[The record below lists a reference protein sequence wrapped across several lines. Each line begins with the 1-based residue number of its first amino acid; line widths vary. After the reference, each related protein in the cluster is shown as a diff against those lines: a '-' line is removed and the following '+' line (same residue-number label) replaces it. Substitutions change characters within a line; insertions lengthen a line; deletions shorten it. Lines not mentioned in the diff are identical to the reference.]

1 MMPLPFP
8 HYYID
13 VESEEKGVEK
23 RYLIHLPD
31 LDPSGVHLN
40 SAQGLQCALSG
51 QGLHALV
58 KSLPKLK
65 GDKQP

>member
-1 MMPLPFP
+1 ML
-8 HYYID
+8 
-13 VESEEKGVEK
+13 KK
-23 RYLIHLPD
+23 RYLFPLLALGP
-31 LDPSGVHLN
+31 LGAHLN
-40 SAQGLQCALSG
+40 SAQGLQYALSG

>member
-8 HYYID
+8 HSYTDIN
-13 VESEEKGVEK
+13 SEEKSIEK
-23 RYLIHLPD
+23 RCLIHLPGLGTSD
-31 LDPSGVHLN
+31 AHLN
-40 SAQGLQCALSG
+40 SAQGLQYALSG